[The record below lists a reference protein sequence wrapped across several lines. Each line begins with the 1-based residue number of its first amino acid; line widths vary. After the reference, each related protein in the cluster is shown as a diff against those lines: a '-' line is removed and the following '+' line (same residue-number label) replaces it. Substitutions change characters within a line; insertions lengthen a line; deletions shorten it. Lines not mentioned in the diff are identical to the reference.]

1 MNRNLPAAEG
11 ATPAMA
17 QWFAAKAAHPDALVF
32 FRLGDFF
39 EMFFDDAI
47 LAGEVL
53 GLATSHRGEHNGQ
66 PIPMAGVPAHAHE
79 AYLARLLRRG
89 YRVALCDQMETPE
102 QAKARKASTIRRE
115 VVRIVTP
122 GTVTEDSLLEGGRP
136 SWLLALAE
144 GGGER
149 LGAAWL
155 DISTG
160 MVCTESVLRRT
171 DSVQTMPV
179 EMSSQAAPRRSP
191 PPSARASSQEG
202 RPPSSRESSVT
213 VPGVTMRTTSRRM
226 VLALRALACSG
237 VSIWSQSATR

>member
-160 MVCTESVLRRT
+160 MVCTESVL
-171 DSVQTMPV
+171 PA
-179 EMSSQAAPRRSP
+179 EAATLLSRLEPAEILAPPALVASGALAGCGERLRETAPPRD
-191 PPSARASSQEG
+191 PSRIARA
-202 RPPSSRESSVT
+202 
-213 VPGVTMRTTSRRM
+213 
-226 VLALRALACSG
+226 A
-237 VSIWSQSATR
+237 W

>member
-1 MNRNLPAAEG
+1 
-11 ATPAMA
+11 
-17 QWFAAKAAHPDALVF
+17 
-32 FRLGDFF
+32 
-39 EMFFDDAI
+39 
-47 LAGEVL
+47 
-53 GLATSHRGEHNGQ
+53 HNGQ

-160 MVCTESVLRRT
+160 MVCTIRPAGRGGDAALTAGAGGDPGPARPGRQRRAGRLRR
-171 DSVQTMPV
+171 
-179 EMSSQAAPRRSP
+179 AA
-191 PPSARASSQEG
+191 AR
-202 RPPSSRESSVT
+202 
-213 VPGVTMRTTSRRM
+213 
-226 VLALRALACSG
+226 
-237 VSIWSQSATR
+237 